1 MECEPKVLGGISAHA
16 WSRAIYGAF
25 GVALFLIVIGA
36 VSIGVNAVSRNSGIG
51 DVALIVGETCAWGI
65 FFSVLAVVPLIIAM
79 NLRVRRERKHG
90 YATIR
95 TESDVPIR
103 EKR

>member
-1 MECEPKVLGGISAHA
+1 MESEPKVLGGISAHA
-16 WSRAIYGAF
+16 WSRAILAVF

-36 VSIGVNAVSRNSGIG
+36 VAIGVHAVNKNSGVG
-51 DVALIVGETCAWGI
+51 DVALVVGETCAWGM
-65 FFSVLAVVPLIIAM
+65 FFSVLAALSLIIAM

-95 TESDVPIR
+95 TESDVPLLEQR
-103 EKR
+103 